1 MLEQILG
8 IWGAFQASIGGCPEP
23 AGICPCACA
32 CLCLQC
38 YSRSSNLYWQPP
50 VLHLPMGS
58 YMILCAVAIPTYL
71 LIHFYRTELSVGVG
85 AVPISAATD
94 NPFLGAPGPQN
105 RPDTLSAPVS
115 STTSSPRTRNRGTT
129 PSTASTR
136 LVCSSSSREHGADG
150 MGGLGCPARGF
161 SAP

>member
-1 MLEQILG
+1 MEQILV
-8 IWGAFQASIGGCPEP
+8 IWGAFQASMRGCPEP
-23 AGICPCACA
+23 AVFVPMHVHIYAYNATAGLATCTGS
-32 CLCLQC
+32 LQYC
-38 YSRSSNLYWQPP
+38 IYLWDPS
-50 VLHLPMGS
+50 
-58 YMILCAVAIPTYL
+58 ILCAVAIPTYL

-105 RPDTLSAPVS
+105 YADTLSAPVS
-115 STTSSPRTRNRGTT
+115 STTTSPRTRNRGTT

-150 MGGLGCPARGF
+150 MGGVSCPERGF